1 MFVGTKF
8 ISPANHNRIIL
19 KGFPPLSPSSIDDY
33 LSGRPTGVATKNNG
47 GRLNDLRQPRLFF

>member
-1 MFVGTKF
+1 MFVGAKF

-33 LSGRPTGVATKNNG
+33 LAGRPAGLATKTTEAASMI
-47 GRLNDLRQPRLFF
+47 